1 MLDMSK
7 PILDLGAAP
16 GSWTQA
22 VLSLNSKAAIAAV
35 DLLPVFLR

>member
-1 MLDMSK
+1 MSR

-22 VLSLNSKAAIAAV
+22 VLYLQPKAVIAAV
-35 DLLPVFLR
+35 DLLPVAIL